1 MLRYANFCDKIKGGV
16 HMRRM
21 VTLVLFALSWVL
33 ILGWSAHEV
42 LTYLVVKDFLPNSEK
57 LVEISSYDYNEKR
70 VYNKESLRLD
80 DYCGEFIKSCPL
92 TGTCYLPPDPK
103 PVDGKVPVWQIL
115 MVYSVEPD
123 LGMDEGLQLSP
134 LQSVIGN
141 SQGVRHMKY
150 NIAMFEFFEGSQ
162 SFYYFIEMSR
172 QAFSKGDEYW
182 GYRFLA
188 RALHYLED
196 LSMPYH
202 NTPGTFFDTLKA
214 LTDKQTA
221 QLLSNSHYSYDEYLA
236 YLLYEYDQDIVNAIR
251 QAQIENTRH
260 LRQLIQ
266 KVRWLGLSNIDN
278 VDKQLR
284 AVYEKL
290 LKERVLT
297 ISDYAAHKDEL
308 ENLKQVTISIIS
320 RFSSLARG
328 FLMDF
333 LKEVGQI

>member
-1 MLRYANFCDKIKGGV
+1 MLRYANLCDRIIGGV
-16 HMRRM
+16 NMKKIFIM
-21 VTLVLFALSWVL
+21 VALGFHCLMTFS
-33 ILGWSAHEV
+33 WSAHEV
-42 LTYLVVKDFLPNSEK
+42 LTYLLIKDFLPNSDK
-57 LVEISSYDYNEKR
+57 LVQITSYNYDEKR
-70 VYNKESLRLD
+70 VYNKDSLRLD
-80 DYCGEFIKSCPL
+80 DYCGEFIKSCSL
-92 TGTCYLPPDPK
+92 RDICYLPPDPK

-134 LQSVIGN
+134 LQNMIGN

-150 NIAMFEFFEGSQ
+150 NIAIFEFFEGSQ
-162 SFYYFIEMSR
+162 SFYYFVDMSR
-172 QAFSKGDEYW
+172 QAFKKGDEYW

-202 NTPGTFFDTLKA
+202 NAPGPFFDTLKA
-214 LTDKQTA
+214 ITDKQMA

-236 YLLYEYDQDIVNAIR
+236 YLLYDYDQDAVDAIK
-251 QAQIENTRH
+251 QAQPENSRH

-266 KVRWLGLSNIDN
+266 KVRWLGLSNIES

-284 AVYEKL
+284 VIYEDL

-297 ISDYAAHKDEL
+297 ISDYAARESDL
-308 ENLKQVTISIIS
+308 QLLKQITINIIS

-328 FLMDF
+328 FLISF